1 MCYMAGS
8 NPHRR
13 DERVGVRELRQN
25 LSVYLRRI
33 RDGEAFTVTERGT
46 PVARLAAISEH
57 ESVLD
62 RLVAE
67 GKARPPRAT
76 DGGFVLPD
84 PLPVEPAAPSMAEIL
99 DELRE
104 DRI

>member
-1 MCYMAGS
+1 M
-8 NPHRR
+8 
-13 DERVGVRELRQN
+13 RELRQN

-46 PVARLAAISEH
+46 PVARLVALPAKQ

-62 RLVAE
+62 RLIAE
-67 GKARPPRAT
+67 GTARPPLRS
-76 DGGFVLPD
+76 GGLDVLPP
-84 PLPVEPAAPSMAEIL
+84 PLPADPDAPSMQEIL